1 MEPAFRKFSLQTALR
16 TGLPSLRYY
25 LTRPALPA
33 SDRLPLFTMNILPPM
48 GRVWYHFARKHLGD
62 QVDITIFD
70 CSGRLNPAHFPGATV
85 QPFINLYASAKSDEF
100 LYHIARNRTHGWICD
115 DDVFFVSGESLKVL
129 EREFAVPN
137 TATVSLRARKWWE
150 FDIDGQ
156 PHPVSGS
163 YSIAFDR
170 QIFCDKEK
178 LSLAPADGNTHNRS
192 LNGKPLTRYDT
203 GDLSNEL
210 LLRRGYRCYVSPDDE
225 SKRCLA
231 SFSGLSGAVI
241 LLWLYKT
248 PEEVLA
254 YLTDPPKEAWGGTML
269 FGILSAMLAI
279 WTIQDLHAEIFGAP
293 YHLPTLPPREKLQAL
308 AAEVTPFLP
317 KELSFQWVEDVRQ
330 QLFAAL

>member
-1 MEPAFRKFSLQTALR
+1 
-16 TGLPSLRYY
+16 
-25 LTRPALPA
+25 
-33 SDRLPLFTMNILPPM
+33 MNILPPM
-48 GRVWYHFARKHLGD
+48 GRVWHHFAKKHLGD
-62 QVDITIFD
+62 QVEITIFD
-70 CSGRLNPAHFPGATV
+70 CSGRLDPKHFPGATV
-85 QPFINLYASAKSDEF
+85 QRFINLYASAKSDEF
-100 LYHIARNRTHGWICD
+100 LYHIAKHRPLGWICD
-115 DDVFFVSGESLKVL
+115 DDVFFVSDESIRVLK
-129 EREFAVPN
+129 REFAVPK

-156 PHPVSGS
+156 AYPVSGS

-170 QIFCDKEK
+170 KIFCEQEQ

-210 LLRRGYRCYVSPDDE
+210 LLRRGYRCYVSPDGE

-241 LLWLYKT
+241 LLWLYQT

-254 YLTDPPKEAWGGTML
+254 YLKDPPKEAWAGTML

-279 WTIQDLHAEIFGAP
+279 WTIQDLHQIITGAP
-293 YHLPTLPPREKLQAL
+293 YPLPTLPPREKLQKL
-308 AAEVTPFLP
+308 AEDVTPFLP
-317 KELSFQWVEDVRQ
+317 KDLSFQWVEDVRT
-330 QLFAAL
+330 QLLAAV